1 MKNNYQYDEE
11 YDEVIEEYE
20 EELPVTL
27 DDWMH
32 YNGLSWSDFI
42 QKGRESYGNK
52 NAQIPNYK

>member
-11 YDEVIEEYE
+11 YDEVIIDEEDE

-42 QKGRESYGNK
+42 
-52 NAQIPNYK
+52 